1 MNDLMIFVNDIL
13 KDSKG
18 ELNLFGKLLKIF
30 LIFIIINIIIS
41 LIGKIVDRTL
51 RDKKLTNIY
60 TSSNR
65 ANTLGQI
72 LKKLIKYTLYFIWIM
87 MSLEMFDVNTAS
99 ILATAGIGGLAIGFG
114 AQSLVKDII
123 TGFFILFEDQYS
135 VGDHVKIDGYEGVVE
150 ELGLRITKLRAFS
163 GDLHIIPNGT
173 ILVVTNATRG
183 AMRALVEISF
193 SYEEDVDRVIEVLEG
208 VCKKIKDSNENV
220 LDGPNILGITN
231 LAEYDVKVSIVAK
244 TKPME
249 QWGVERQIR
258 KMVKE
263 AFERED
269 IVKAYPRRIVLGGDK
284 GHDS

>member
-1 MNDLMIFVNDIL
+1 MNDVMIFVNDIL

-18 ELNLFGKLLKIF
+18 ELNIFGKLLKIF
-30 LIFIIINIIIS
+30 VIFIIINIIIS

-51 RDKKLTNIY
+51 KDKKLTNIY

-65 ANTLGQI
+65 ARTLGQI
-72 LKKLIKYTLYFIWIM
+72 LKKVIKYTLYFIWIM

-135 VGDHVKIDGYEGVVE
+135 VGDHVKIDSYEGVVE
-150 ELGLRITKLRAFS
+150 ELGLRITKVRAFS
-163 GDLHIIPNGT
+163 GELHIIPNGA

-193 SYEEDVDRVIEVLEG
+193 SYEENVDRVIEILEG
-208 VCKKIKDSNENV
+208 VCKKIKDSNEYV
-220 LDGPNILGITN
+220 LDGPNILGISN
-231 LAEYDVKVSIVAK
+231 LAEYDVRVTIVAK

-269 IVKAYPRRIVLGGDK
+269 IVKAYPRRIVLGGER
-284 GHDS
+284 HDS

>member
-1 MNDLMIFVNDIL
+1 MNDVMIFVNDIL

-18 ELNLFGKLLKIF
+18 ELNIFGKLLKIF
-30 LIFIIINIIIS
+30 VIFIIINIIIS

-51 RDKKLTNIY
+51 KDKKLTNIY

-65 ANTLGQI
+65 ARTLGQI
-72 LKKLIKYTLYFIWIM
+72 LKKVIKYTLYFIWIM

-99 ILATAGIGGLAIGFG
+99 VLATAGIGGLAIGFG

-135 VGDHVKIDGYEGVVE
+135 VGDHVKIDSYEGVVE
-150 ELGLRITKLRAFS
+150 ELGLRITKVRAFS
-163 GDLHIIPNGT
+163 GELHIIPNGA

-193 SYEEDVDRVIEVLEG
+193 SYEENVDRVIEILEG
-208 VCKKIKDSNENV
+208 VCKKIKDSNEYV
-220 LDGPNILGITN
+220 LDGPNILGISN
-231 LAEYDVKVSIVAK
+231 LAEYDVRVTIVAK

-269 IVKAYPRRIVLGGDK
+269 IVKAYPRRIVLGGER
-284 GHDS
+284 HDS